1 MGGKSRT
8 LEDSGVPLLP
18 PAVFEQLERMSFL
31 EVSNA
36 DSDRNCFVQPVHGG
50 LTWPGRPQPKWPT
63 QDDWLTLL
71 PKPMRNP
78 VKEFLRKRAMDD
90 M

>member
-1 MGGKSRT
+1 MSTSALPSPAYQRKLSHLGLLLKEMTKS
-8 LEDSGVPLLP
+8 LVESLHV
-18 PAVFEQLERMSFL
+18 VM
-31 EVSNA
+31 
-36 DSDRNCFVQPVHGG
+36 QPVHGG

-71 PKPMRNP
+71 PKPLRNP
-78 VKEFLRKRAMDD
+78 VKEFLRKRAMED